1 MGVSGSTLFVSTN
14 DLLPF
19 KNALATMFS
28 LQDPV
33 TGILPMAGPPLSIV
47 GSDTYHA
54 WNLIGTYNYYL
65 YSADEDFLRNVWT
78 NYTKAVAY
86 MESKVDSTG
95 LMNITSLGDWG
106 RLAGDGYSAP
116 GQVYLYRVNVYA
128 QTYRLEE
135 V

>member
-1 MGVSGSTLFVSTN
+1 
-14 DLLPF
+14 
-19 KNALATMFS
+19 MFS
-28 LQDPV
+28 LQNPA
-33 TGILPMAGPPLSIV
+33 TGLLPMAGPPLSIV

-65 YSADEDFLRNVWT
+65 YSGDETWLRGVWT

-95 LMNITSLGDWG
+95 LMNVTSLGDWG

-116 GQVYLYRVNVYA
+116 GNVYLYRVNIPHLNFHSPK
-128 QTYRLEE
+128 RLTLSHLP
-135 V
+135 